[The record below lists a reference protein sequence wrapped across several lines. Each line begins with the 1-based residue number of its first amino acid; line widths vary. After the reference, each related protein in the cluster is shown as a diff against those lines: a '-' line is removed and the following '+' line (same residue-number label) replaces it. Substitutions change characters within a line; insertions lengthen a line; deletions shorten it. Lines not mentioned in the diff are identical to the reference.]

1 MTIAQQ
7 AQGRA
12 AHAERVRMSVIRQ
25 LGYLL
30 ASAVF
35 IAGGAQAFNDP
46 EPRAKK
52 ASALGLPES
61 TVGVKANGAIM
72 VGAGTALGLGIF
84 PRAAAAVLAGSL
96 VPTTI
101 IGHAFWTKPDLVARR
116 AEQTQFLKNLAM
128 LAALLFVVTQP
139 KGE

>member
-1 MTIAQQ
+1 
-7 AQGRA
+7 
-12 AHAERVRMSVIRQ
+12 MSVIRQ

-35 IAGGAQAFNDP
+35 ITGGAQAFNEP

-61 TVGVKANGAIM
+61 AFGVRTNGAIM
-72 VGAGTALGLGIF
+72 VAAGIALGLGIF

-96 VPTTI
+96 MPTTI
-101 IGHAFWTKPDLVARR
+101 IGHAFWTKSDPAARR
-116 AEQTQFLKNLAM
+116 AEQTQFLKNLAA
-128 LAALLFVVTQP
+128 LAALLFIMTQP
-139 KGE
+139 KGD

>member
-1 MTIAQQ
+1 MA
-7 AQGRA
+7 
-12 AHAERVRMSVIRQ
+12 VIRQ

-35 IAGGAQAFNDP
+35 ITGGVQAFNEP

-52 ASALGLPES
+52 ASALGLPAS
-61 TVGVKANGAIM
+61 TFGVKTNGAIM
-72 VGAGTALGLGIF
+72 AAAGIALGLGIF

-101 IGHAFWTKPDLVARR
+101 IGHAFWTKPDSAARR
-116 AEQTQFLKNLAM
+116 AEQTQFMKNLAM
-128 LAALLFVVTQP
+128 LAALLFIVTQP